1 MYTHRDYSWIVPLI
15 YLIIIVFA
23 IFVFEYILTG
33 GQKAKKVPLEG
44 VVYYYI
50 PPPLYFPQRQI
61 YMVPT
66 QEENRQIESAQAP
79 VKKTY
84 PPPPPSN

>member
-33 GQKAKKVPLEG
+33 GQKNRRMPPGG
-44 VVYYYI
+44 VIYYYV
-50 PPPLYFPQRQI
+50 PPTLYVPPRQI

-66 QEENRQIESAQAP
+66 QEEHKQFKPAQAP
-79 VKKTY
+79 VKKTH
-84 PPPPPSN
+84 PPPPPLE